1 MSDPELIKLPCDGCF
16 LECVPT
22 NAAMHGGYPCSAELR
37 EWAAEHRDDRGDE
50 QGYVYER
57 RDER

>member
-1 MSDPELIKLPCDGCF
+1 MSEPERIKLPCDGCF

-22 NAAMHGGYPCSAELR
+22 NAAMHGGYTCRAELR
-37 EWAAEHRDDRGDE
+37 EWAAEHRNDRGDE

-57 RDER
+57 RD

>member
-1 MSDPELIKLPCDGCF
+1 MSEPERIKLPCDGCF

-22 NAAMHGGYPCSAELR
+22 NAAMNGGYPWRAGVR
-37 EWAAEHRDDRGDE
+37 EWAREHRGDRGDE

-57 RDER
+57 RD